1 MTYYTIL
8 IVDNEKSVTNA
19 LKRVLWKEG
28 YRILTAHC
36 GREALSKMETFGCQL
51 VLSDYRLPD
60 MQGIDLLNLI
70 RERYPRA
77 IRLIITSQI
86 DLDQLTHEV
95 KKGGISRFITKPWE
109 PDELKGLIREALRD
123 YDHAMGDEGT
133 EDPSGREYE

>member
-1 MTYYTIL
+1 M
-8 IVDNEKSVTNA
+8 DNENSVTNA

-36 GREALSKMETFGCQL
+36 GSEALAKAEAFGCHL

-70 RERYPRA
+70 RERQPHT
-77 IRLIITSQI
+77 IRLLITSQI
-86 DLDQLTHEV
+86 DLDQLMYEV

-109 PDELKGLIREALRD
+109 PQELKDIIREALKD
-123 YDHAMGDEGT
+123 YDHKAT
-133 EDPSGREYE
+133 EDPAEKKDE